1 MAYPPSQATIATPTS
16 AANRRVPA
24 PATRAPLF
32 FDFATVREGRLP
44 RPPTPWQR
52 VLTHILR
59 DRKRKLGMK
68 ILRLLPVS
76 LQDRILEKRYRAVM
90 GNVELDGVKP
100 KSVKMPQEIEREAA

>member
-1 MAYPPSQATIATPTS
+1 
-16 AANRRVPA
+16 
-24 PATRAPLF
+24 
-32 FDFATVREGRLP
+32 
-44 RPPTPWQR
+44 
-52 VLTHILR
+52 
-59 DRKRKLGMK
+59 MK